1 MMTSLREIGRAIG
14 DYRAAFRFIHSHRL
28 YLWLWWPV
36 AVNLLLVVM
45 ALALGEV
52 MATQFQERID
62 QWLGW
67 DDGWWNQIL
76 RWTLGV
82 LSRMLIF
89 FVYALVYKQ
98 LVLIILAPV
107 LAYLSEQ
114 TEALKTGRHFD
125 FSWRQ
130 LFQDALRG
138 AGIALRNLFLELLI
152 TLLLFFFA
160 FIPLVGLLAPVFLLI
175 VQAYFFGFSMID
187 YSCERSRWS
196 VGERLS
202 FMRSHRGLAIGNGLM
217 FYGLFLIPYLGWAI
231 APVLGIVAGT
241 LSFLHTKKPG
251 LSAGPVSQK

>member
-1 MMTSLREIGRAIG
+1 
-14 DYRAAFRFIHSHRL
+14 
-28 YLWLWWPV
+28 
-36 AVNLLLVVM
+36 
-45 ALALGEV
+45 

-67 DDGWWNQIL
+67 DDGWWKQIL

-114 TEALKTGRHFD
+114 TEALKTGRRFD

-138 AGIALRNLFLELLI
+138 AGIALRNLFFELLI

-160 FIPLVGLLAPVFLLI
+160 FVPLVGLLAPFSAADGAGVFLWLLH
-175 VQAYFFGFSMID
+175 D
-187 YSCERSRWS
+187 
-196 VGERLS
+196 RLQ
-202 FMRSHRGLAIGNGLM
+202 L
-217 FYGLFLIPYLGWAI
+217 
-231 APVLGIVAGT
+231 
-241 LSFLHTKKPG
+241 
-251 LSAGPVSQK
+251 